1 MRTTDCSVTIHSE
14 NEVRRVTAPYNTLL
28 YQILQEHTSLN
39 QYMHPSCGGRGLC
52 GGCAVRAGGE
62 MNPVQ
67 AEERYLLGRKIN
79 QGFRLACHC
88 FVKGDVAV
96 FLDPIQSPER
106 DEEETHY
113 GVAVLAEET
122 MITAEFYN
130 LTEDKLLNCYQEE
143 NRLLAFGANGAERI
157 AYAKEHSGAQEQ
169 MRAVVREQVSG
180 IVSHLCGMFAVE
192 KWQLERLILAAG
204 TFFHDLFAG
213 LDIEALPEHQALT
226 KDSMVFEGHQVQLAA
241 APRAAVELPG
251 VISGAVGS
259 DLEMAILSS
268 GIYRSEYPV
277 LMVDFG
283 TDIRLV
289 LGNRQALFCTA
300 LRDCENS
307 LVCRF
312 STDSGAVHHVWRRKY
327 RIFHEELESA
337 PLGLALSGA
346 VSALSVM
353 QHAGLAD
360 QNGKML
366 RREELKPSK
375 QRMLSV
381 VDRETVFYIDRPHGV
396 FVSQQD
402 LDSVMQIR
410 RALSAGIRQLLARYG
425 VTREDLVAVYVTGEM
440 SYGMTPEILRE
451 LFGDVVDISQ
461 NLYIAGSMGIGGASL
476 FLRNARARANVE
488 HIRTTAVY
496 VPFGEAEANQS

>member
-1 MRTTDCSVTIHSE
+1 MRTTDCSITIHSE
-14 NEVRRVTAPYNTLL
+14 TGVYRVTAPYNTFL

-39 QYMHPSCGGRGLC
+39 QYMHSSCGGRGLC
-52 GGCAVRAGGE
+52 GGCAVRAEGE
-62 MNPVQ
+62 LNPVQ

-106 DEEETHY
+106 EEEETRY
-113 GVAVLAEET
+113 GVAVFVEDT

-130 LTEDKLLNCYQEE
+130 LTEDKLLNCYQEK
-143 NRLLAFGANGAERI
+143 NCLSRFGANGAARI
-157 AYAKEHSGAQEQ
+157 AYAKEHGGAQEQ
-169 MRAVVREQVSG
+169 MRVAAREQLSG
-180 IVSHLCGMFAVE
+180 IVSRLCEMFGVE
-192 KWQLERLILAAG
+192 KRQLERLVLAAG

-213 LDIEALPEHQALT
+213 LDIEASSAHKALT
-226 KDSMVFEGHQVQLAA
+226 KDSMVFEGGQVQLAS
-241 APRAAVELPG
+241 APQAAVELPG
-251 VISGAVGS
+251 VISGAIGS
-259 DLEMAILSS
+259 DIEMVILSS

-283 TDIRLV
+283 SDIRLV

-300 LRDCENS
+300 LRNRENS

-312 STDSGAVHHVWRRKY
+312 STEADSVRRVWRKKY
-327 RIFHEELESA
+327 HISYETAEGA
-337 PLGLALSGA
+337 PSGIALSGA
-346 VSALSVM
+346 VSAVSVM
-353 QHAGLAD
+353 QQAGLVD
-360 QNGKML
+360 QSGKMHS
-366 RREELKPSK
+366 RDELKSSK

-381 VDRETVFYIDRPHGV
+381 VNGETVFYIDRSHGI
-396 FVSQQD
+396 FVSQREV
-402 LDSVMQIR
+402 DSVLNIR
-410 RALSAGIRQLLARYG
+410 GALSAAIEQLLKRYG
-425 VTREDLVAVYVTGEM
+425 ITRDDLVAVYVTGEM
-440 SYGMTPEILRE
+440 SYGLTPEDVRIL
-451 LFGDVVDISQ
+451 LADTVDVSQ

-496 VPFGEAEANQS
+496 VPFGEENEN